1 MKRWRLAAAWSATLA
16 PLPGA
21 AAVQEG
27 PPLPPPPFAPD
38 QGLAQ
43 ADEGLRA
50 LNGEWRLGRTD
61 GRRATNG
68 YTLTI
73 WGSAFAAGRGCAIAQ
88 GQLRALGDGRY
99 RVERYGPIPA
109 GCRRLTP
116 PEPFDLSELRLS
128 GDRTGLF
135 IRSAEGRQ
143 WLFAWEDPARTRASD
158 DFLRDQWLL
167 ADARGQPYRGAE
179 LTRVSFERGYSVRA
193 ANCHFQT
200 NGWSTE
206 RNFVVR
212 PGGSQYLQTPNCRPK
227 TFGDRLARAG
237 EKAQLIA
244 EPVEVR
250 LRVIVGDRSAT
261 LVPAARFPELS
272 GEAKAYPV
280 NAWARQLA
288 DVAAR
293 LEGPARNEFLIRVL
307 GNGDALVGA
316 GDSALAIAFSGYSIA
331 EMDRMRLAG
340 LPVDGL
346 TRPAAERS
354 YEELLLGAPIVA
366 VAELE
371 AIEPA
376 DRGDGLSLDYR
387 YRVVESWRGGRRT
400 GDLLIVRMPPMIDK
414 SRSTLITPEPGARVL
429 LLASRPGHLMSVL
442 RNGKPPS
449 VDQRVVSMTLPL
461 MRIIDGKLAE
471 AVSGANVLGAAKFAG
486 MTLEAART
494 RARDMEAKVAAATAE
509 TLGQRRLRYFVTHVG
524 SRALPDPT
532 RLWIE
537 YDADSRASGR
547 QGLGAVTAW
556 FDGCLTRRRS
566 NAGHAPPIVACPDS
580 GRTSEPAIGGAV
592 AWIDAH
598 GVPEQIILGEVSEP
612 FAAIRVPSDPRVTLR
627 GVLR

>member
-16 PLPGA
+16 ALPGA
-21 AAVQEG
+21 AAVEED

-43 ADEGLRA
+43 ADERLRA

-61 GRRATNG
+61 GRPATNG

-116 PEPFDLSELRLS
+116 PEPFELSELHLG

-143 WLFAWEDPARTRASD
+143 WLFAWEEPARTRASD
-158 DFLRDQWLL
+158 DFLRDEWLL
-167 ADARGQPYRGAE
+167 ADAKGRPYRAG

-193 ANCHFQT
+193 ANCQFQT

-212 PGGSQYLQTPNCRPK
+212 PGGSQYLETANCRPK
-227 TFGDRLARAG
+227 TLGDRLARAG

-244 EPVEVR
+244 EPVEGR
-250 LRVIVGDRSAT
+250 LRVIVGGRSAM

-280 NAWARQLA
+280 NIWARQLA

-293 LEGPARNEFLIRVL
+293 LPRPALDEFLIRVL
-307 GNGDALVGA
+307 GNGDARVGA
-316 GDSALAIAFSGYSIA
+316 GDNAPVIAFSGYSIA

-354 YEELLLGAPIVA
+354 FEEVLLGAPIVA

-387 YRVVESWRGGRRT
+387 YRVVESWRGRRRT

-414 SRSTLITPEPGARVL
+414 SRSTLITPEPGGRVL
-429 LLASRPGHLMSVL
+429 LLASRPGYLMSIL

-449 VDQRVVSMTLPL
+449 MDQRVVSMTLPL
-461 MRIIDGKLAE
+461 MRIRDGKLAE

-486 MTLEAART
+486 MTVEQART
-494 RARDMEAKVAAATAE
+494 RARELEAKVAAATAE
-509 TLGQRRLRYFVTHVG
+509 ARGQRRFHYFVTQVG

-537 YDADSRASGR
+537 YDPDLRASGKP
-547 QGLGAVTAW
+547 GLGAVTAW
-556 FDGCLTRRRS
+556 FDGCLTRIRGI
-566 NAGHAPPIVACPDS
+566 AGHAPPIRACSDS
-580 GRTSEPAIGGAV
+580 GRTSEPAISRAV

-598 GVPEQIILGEVSEP
+598 GVPEEISLGEVSEP
-612 FAAIRVPSDPRVTLR
+612 LAAIRIPSNPPLALR
-627 GVLR
+627 GGLR